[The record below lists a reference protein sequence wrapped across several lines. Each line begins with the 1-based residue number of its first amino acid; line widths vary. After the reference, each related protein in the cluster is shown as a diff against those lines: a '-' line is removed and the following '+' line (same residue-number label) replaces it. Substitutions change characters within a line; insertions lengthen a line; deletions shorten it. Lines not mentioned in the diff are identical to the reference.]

1 MRFTKMHGAGN
12 TAPLRQRA
20 LTALFRQL
28 CGLKSLKYIQYSC
41 TFQNLDLTKKFSPN
55 LLAELC
61 GAA

>member
-1 MRFTKMHGAGN
+1 MKK
-12 TAPLRQRA
+12 LLA
-20 LTALFRQL
+20 LLLAVVLFRQL